1 MVHTY
6 SGHED
11 RVQQNLEQ
19 RIKTMD
25 LKDKIFEVVVPK
37 EEEDQIK
44 PTPPASRRDG
54 CPAPRRRRVRSFD
67 CSSASRCRAR
77 LPGRWGRTSSSRA

>member
-25 LKDKIFEVVVPK
+25 LKDKIFDVVVPK
-37 EEEDQIK
+37 EEEVQIK
-44 PTPPASRRDG
+44 QGERKT
-54 CPAPRRRRVRSFD
+54 VEKKM
-67 CSSASRCRAR
+67 
-77 LPGRWGRTSSSRA
+77 